1 MNSVYKYYVN
11 PEGYGRFVHHLNH
24 LIYAYN
30 VIRIKSKILDNS
42 ILITISN
49 DYNDVCIRL
58 YFDEYN
64 EIIDSLTSK
73 NYSSLCIR
81 KFDNFIRTTIFHKF
95 YNSKF
100 I

>member
-11 PEGYGRFVHHLNH
+11 PEGYGRFVHHLNRV
-24 LIYAYN
+24 IYAYN
-30 VIRIKSKILDNS
+30 GISIKSKILDNS
-42 ILITISN
+42 ILIVLSK

-64 EIIDSLTSK
+64 EIVDALTAK

-81 KFDNFIRTTIFHKF
+81 KFDYFIRVTIFLKF

>member
-1 MNSVYKYYVN
+1 MNSVYKYYLN
-11 PEGYGRFVHHLNH
+11 PEGYGKFVHHLNR

-30 VIRIKSKILDNS
+30 RIRIKSKILDNS

-64 EIIDSLTSK
+64 EIVEALTLK

-81 KFDNFIRTTIFHKF
+81 KFDNFIIATISSCNDKWEV
-95 YNSKF
+95 K
-100 I
+100 